1 MIWRCYTADSF
12 PITYFTFYLVVLL
25 DELGGLLSLQLSE
38 CDLLEG
44 RLLALLALRR
54 QREIG

>member
-1 MIWRCYTADSF
+1 MGDVIKL
-12 PITYFTFYLVVLL
+12 INFTLHLISLFDLVVLL
-25 DELGGLLSLQLSE
+25 DELGGLLPLQLGE
-38 CDLLEG
+38 GDLLEG